1 MFLQNLN
8 TMHPKLKEQ
17 KELMQNALNKIF
29 LMEQM
34 IPVIEKW
41 DTTRAN
47 VVKQELVEQYADVMQ
62 DLRNNL
68 NTIG

>member
-1 MFLQNLN
+1 MS
-8 TMHPKLKEQ
+8 PKIKEQ
-17 KELMQNALNKIF
+17 KELMQAALNKLF

-41 DTTRAN
+41 DKTRAE
-47 VVKQELVEQYADVMQ
+47 VVKQELVEEYVDVMQ

>member
-1 MFLQNLN
+1 
-8 TMHPKLKEQ
+8 MHPKLKEQ

-47 VVKQELVEQYADVMQ
+47 VVKQELVEQYVDVMQ